1 MGLIVFMLSN
11 RLKAGQDNNLK
22 RYEIIVQTKE
32 VIKYMNSRIPTR
44 EEKIELV
51 EYILKHDYKNDE
63 NERVNNEG
71 FVESA
76 AIAVFDNYITSS
88 PGYSGKLMV
97 VVYDGSPEMTET
109 YTWVKENES
118 NISKIYR
125 NVAINTSN

>member
-1 MGLIVFMLSN
+1 VDSASRVEKGRFVTWFPRNEQKLLYN
-11 RLKAGQDNNLK
+11 A
-22 RYEIIVQTKE
+22 KE
-32 VIKYMNSRIPTR
+32 VIKYMNSRNPTK

-51 EYILKHDYKNDE
+51 EYILKHDLKNDE
-63 NERVNNEG
+63 NERANIEG

-118 NISKIYR
+118 NIAKLYR
-125 NVAINTSN
+125 NVAINSSN

>member
-1 MGLIVFMLSN
+1 VVSASVTEKGRLATWFSSN
-11 RLKAGQDNNLK
+11 EQKPLYNA
-22 RYEIIVQTKE
+22 KE
-32 VIKYMNSRIPTR
+32 VINMNPRIPTK

-51 EYILKHDYKNDE
+51 EYLLKHDLKNDE
-63 NERVNNEG
+63 NERVNIEG

-109 YTWVKENES
+109 YTWVKDTGGNNAKLFRE
-118 NISKIYR
+118 
-125 NVAINTSN
+125 VAIKR